1 MDTTAQNLNPVWMEE
16 EHILLQDTARKFFAA
31 EVTPNLDKWRKQGM
45 VDREIWEKLG
55 AAGFL
60 GASVPEEY
68 GGSGGD
74 ATHDCIIFL
83 EHAGTGD
90 YAIGIRVHMYVVHY
104 ILAYGTDEQKQRW
117 VPDLVSGKKIAA
129 IAMSE
134 PNAGTDLQAV
144 QTYAEKN
151 GDGYVLSGS
160 KTFISNGQ
168 ISDFVCVVC
177 KTDRSARARGIS
189 LVMLETEGAEG
200 FKRGRNLEKVG
211 MKGQDTSELF
221 FENVQISADDL
232 LGDEEGQGF
241 FQLMGQLP
249 RERLSISLTAL
260 AACDLALRETLA
272 YVKERELFGKRL
284 MDMQNTRFKLAEV
297 KTKTEI
303 LRTFLYDCI
312 GRLKN
317 GTLDAATAS
326 MCKWWSTETQCEI
339 VDECVQLHG
348 GYGYMLEYPI
358 AQLYADSR
366 GQKIYGG
373 SNEVMKELIARSL
386 DA

>member
-1 MDTTAQNLNPVWMEE
+1 MESSDQNRSPAWMTE
-16 EHILLQDTARKFFAA
+16 EHILLRDAARKFFAA
-31 EVTPNLDKWRKQGM
+31 EVAPQRDRWRKQGM
-45 VDREIWEKLG
+45 VDREIWPKLG
-55 AAGFL
+55 AAGLL
-60 GASVPEEY
+60 GASVPEAY

-74 ATHDCIIFL
+74 TSHDAVIFL

-90 YAIGIRVHMYVVHY
+90 YALGLRVQVYVIHY
-104 ILAYGTDEQKQRW
+104 VLAYGSEEQKQRW
-117 VPDLVSGKKIAA
+117 LPSLIAGEQIAA

-144 QTYAEKN
+144 ESYAVKD
-151 GDGYVLSGS
+151 GDDYVLNGS

-168 ISDFVCVVC
+168 IAGLVCVVC
-177 KTDRSARARGIS
+177 KTDRNARAKGIS
-189 LVMLETEGAEG
+189 LLMLETEGLAG
-200 FKRGRNLEKVG
+200 FRRGRNLEKIG

-221 FENVQISADDL
+221 FEDVRVSQDCL
-232 LGDEEGQGF
+232 LGGEEGRGF
-241 FQLMGQLP
+241 GQLMKQLP

-272 YVKERELFGKRL
+272 YVKERKLFGKRL

-297 KTKTEI
+297 KTKTEV
-303 LRTFLYDCI
+303 LRTFLYECI
-312 GRLKN
+312 GRLRD
-317 GTLDAATAS
+317 GTLDASTAA
-326 MCKWWSTETQCEI
+326 MAKWWSTQTQCEV
-339 VDECVQLHG
+339 VDECLQLHG

-358 AQLYADSR
+358 AQLYTDSR

-373 SNEVMKELIARSL
+373 ANEVMKEVIARSL

>member
-1 MDTTAQNLNPVWMEE
+1 MTTAISPRNPAWMEE
-16 EHILLQDTARKFFAA
+16 EHVLLQDSARKFFAA

-55 AAGFL
+55 DAGFL

-74 ATHDCIIFL
+74 VTHDCLIFL
-83 EHAGTGD
+83 EHAATGD

-104 ILAYGTDEQKQRW
+104 ILAFGTEEQKKRW

-151 GDGYVLSGS
+151 GAGYLLNGS

-177 KTDRSARARGIS
+177 KTDRKARARGIS

-200 FKRGRNLEKVG
+200 FKRGRNLEKIG

-221 FENVQISADDL
+221 FENVQLSSADL
-232 LGDEEGQGF
+232 LGEEEGQGF
-241 FQLMGQLP
+241 FQLMAQLP

-303 LRTFLYDCI
+303 LRTFLNECI
-312 GRLKN
+312 GRLKD
-317 GTLDAATAS
+317 GTLDASTAS
-326 MCKWWSTETQCEI
+326 MCKWWSTQTQCEI

-348 GYGYMLEYPI
+348 GYGYMMEYPI

-386 DA
+386 DN

>member
-1 MDTTAQNLNPVWMEE
+1 MDTAEQNLNPVWMEE

-90 YAIGIRVHMYVVHY
+90 YAIGIRVHMYVIHY
-104 ILAYGTDEQKQRW
+104 ILAYGTEEQKQRW

-151 GDGYVLSGS
+151 GDGYVLNGS

-189 LVMLETEGAEG
+189 LVMLETESAEG

-260 AACDLALRETLA
+260 AACDLALRETVA

-303 LRTFLYDCI
+303 LRTFLYECI

-386 DA
+386 DT